1 MSHHAIRRILHTSR
15 PRRVGKINDQLLLLP
30 LVPYFSKFGTVRRPE
45 NPHPETSGGIGRSE
59 PYMHFQ
65 GVAGQIRQNPLFA
78 IAELEVWHATGVVA
92 ERADFFRRRNGKFTG
107 AINIEH
113 SG

>member
-1 MSHHAIRRILHTSR
+1 
-15 PRRVGKINDQLLLLP
+15 PGRVGKINDQLLLLL
-30 LVPYFSKFGTVRRPE
+30 LVPYFSKFSTVRRSE
-45 NPHPETSGGIGRSE
+45 YPHPENSIRVGRSE
-59 PYMHFQ
+59 SYMYFQ
-65 GVAGQIRQNPLFA
+65 GVAGQVRQIPFFA
-78 IAELEVWHATGVVA
+78 LSELEVWHATGIVA